1 MTALATPPE
10 VDEYHYEFAEAT
22 IREQRQRAM
31 QMPDLGLAQH
41 MALAEGNVPHQIG
54 TNTVVHPA
62 SWALL
67 PFHRKPSGRIL
78 MNPEPRTEFLG
89 SGLYVRAPLEIFA
102 RTAEEYAKSLGL
114 YGTLVLTKGF
124 VWAMMPSMRAL
135 YVDLVED
142 PDEGEYPTIRFTIM
156 IPDPVEDVLQLDRSL
171 QKVIYQ
177 HLPSRALMHFS
188 FLYQFE

>member
-10 VDEYHYEFAEAT
+10 VDEYNREFAEAT
-22 IREQRQRAM
+22 IREQSQRAM
-31 QMPDLGLAQH
+31 QLADLGLAQH
-41 MALAEGNVPHQIG
+41 MALAERNVPRQIG
-54 TNTVVHPA
+54 ANKIVHPA

-67 PFHRKPSGRIL
+67 PFHWKPSGRIL
-78 MNPEPRTEFLG
+78 MNPGPRTESLG
-89 SGLYVRAPLEIFA
+89 SGLHVHAPLEIVA
-102 RTAEEYAKSLGL
+102 RAAEEYAKSLGL
-114 YGTLVLTKGF
+114 YGTLVLTRGL
-124 VWAMMPSMRAL
+124 VWAMMPSIRAL

-188 FLYQFE
+188 FFYRFE